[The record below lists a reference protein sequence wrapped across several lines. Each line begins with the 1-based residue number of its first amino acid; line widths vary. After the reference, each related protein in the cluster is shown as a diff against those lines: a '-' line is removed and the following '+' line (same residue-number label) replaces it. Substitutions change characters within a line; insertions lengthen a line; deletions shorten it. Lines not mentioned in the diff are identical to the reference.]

1 MCGRYF
7 FSREA
12 ELAMR
17 RLAGE
22 GQAVEELAVT
32 REQPD
37 LPREGGGMAFPGRL
51 PSNGGPPDA
60 LDVHP
65 ADQAW
70 VVCGLGAEGGN
81 GYAGSRRETAGKRWE
96 AAGSRRKSAGNG
108 LEIAAMRWGFPG
120 QNGQLIFNA
129 RSETAAEKPL
139 FRESLALRRCVIPAG
154 GFYEW
159 NSRKEKVRFTGE
171 EGQPLFLAGFYRR
184 FEEENRFV
192 ILTVPA
198 NASMAP
204 VHDRMPLVLAPA
216 AAEAW
221 ILDGSQTA
229 RLLCQVP
236 APLEASQEYEQLELP
251 FL

>member
-7 FSREA
+7 FTRKA

-32 REQPD
+32 REQPE
-37 LPREGGGMAFPGRL
+37 LPQEDGGMAFWGWL
-51 PSNGGPPDA
+51 PSKGCQPDV

-70 VVCGLGAEGGN
+70 VVCGLGVEGGN
-81 GYAGSRRETAGKRWE
+81 GY
-96 AAGSRRKSAGNG
+96 AGSRRKSAGNG

-120 QNGQLIFNA
+120 RNGQLIFNA

-139 FRESLALRRCVIPAG
+139 FRDSLALRRCVIPAG

-171 EGQPLFLAGFYRR
+171 GEQPLFLAGFYQR

-216 AAEAW
+216 EAEAW
-221 ILDGSQTA
+221 ILDKNQTA
-229 RLLCQVP
+229 RLLRQVP

>member
-7 FSREA
+7 FTRRA

-22 GQAVEELAVT
+22 GQAMEELAVT

-51 PSNGGPPDA
+51 PSKGCPPDA

-65 ADQAW
+65 ADRAW
-70 VVCGLGAEGGN
+70 VVCNPAAEGGH
-81 GYAGSRRETAGKRWE
+81 AGTGREAAESRRENAGH
-96 AAGSRRKSAGNG
+96 G
-108 LEIAAMRWGFPG
+108 LGVAAMRWGFPG
-120 QNGQLIFNA
+120 RNGQLIFNA

-139 FRESLALRRCVIPAG
+139 FRDSLALRRCVIPAG

-159 NSRKEKVRFTGE
+159 NVRKEKVRFTGE
-171 EGQPLFLAGFYRR
+171 DGQPLFLAGFYRR
-184 FEEENRFV
+184 FEKENRFV
-192 ILTVPA
+192 VLTVPA

-204 VHDRMPLVLAPA
+204 VHDRMPLVLAPEE
-216 AAEAW
+216 AEAW